1 MVPTIAAFNIFSG
14 RFGEKDAVWLGAE
27 EGLDAAR
34 NLMLHFAAERPDAYF
49 VFKSDSQL
57 IVAEVDTADP
67 RA

>member
-14 RFGEKDAVWLGAE
+14 RFGEKDVVWVGAE

-34 NLMLHFAAERPDAYF
+34 DLMLDVAAEQPNAYF
-49 VFKSDSQL
+49 VFRSDNQL
-57 IVAEVDTADP
+57 IVAEVDTAHP